1 MESRIERR
9 SGPRGSLLVLI
20 AILLLQTSCAMATPR
35 RRPFL
40 ILRGGQDS
48 FPDESMRNS
57 ESTIRQLPQASTCL
71 VGNSTF
77 IAPLSHN
84 SKSSKN
90 TKKASTRGKKSK
102 QKSSTS
108 SPQSS
113 ALSRSDTA
121 RRIQRE
127 WRDLVLAGMGY
138 DWQANRP
145 VRTKRMDKDT
155 IEQHIWIGP
164 LSMQNLY
171 IWHFSFLGV
180 EGSPYENGIYHGRIV
195 LPRDYPANPPHVQLW
210 TPSGRFVVRTN
221 ICLSASSYHPET
233 WTASWTIRTLTQALR
248 LHMLTHGNEIG
259 GISTCSNAE
268 RSALAKESK
277 SYHVQIKYGD
287 SSKRSITVNHAAM
300 IRDGLFPL
308 TEERS
313 DLEEK
318 DLRERERGVRPGEGE
333 KVCEQ
338 NRVVSREHVLDTKLE
353 EIFEQKKDMRSIQQQ
368 QSRLSN
374 RAVTVSVSSILK
386 EAFGSPL
393 KVAVYAF
400 LIIFVLLNRQ

>member
-1 MESRIERR
+1 
-9 SGPRGSLLVLI
+9 
-20 AILLLQTSCAMATPR
+20 
-35 RRPFL
+35 
-40 ILRGGQDS
+40 
-48 FPDESMRNS
+48 
-57 ESTIRQLPQASTCL
+57 
-71 VGNSTF
+71 
-77 IAPLSHN
+77 
-84 SKSSKN
+84 
-90 TKKASTRGKKSK
+90 
-102 QKSSTS
+102 
-108 SPQSS
+108 
-113 ALSRSDTA
+113 
-121 RRIQRE
+121 
-127 WRDLVLAGMGY
+127 
-138 DWQANRP
+138 
-145 VRTKRMDKDT
+145 
-155 IEQHIWIGP
+155 
-164 LSMQNLY
+164 
-171 IWHFSFLGV
+171 
-180 EGSPYENGIYHGRIV
+180 
-195 LPRDYPANPPHVQLW
+195 
-210 TPSGRFVVRTN
+210 
-221 ICLSASSYHPET
+221 
-233 WTASWTIRTLTQALR
+233 
-248 LHMLTHGNEIG
+248 MLTHGNEIG

-368 QSRLSN
+368 HSRLSN